1 VDSPIRRHCYWTV
14 CDGSIEGV
22 LSHGRLGS
30 VALASQMRFAKLV
43 ERLGQPARLPD
54 VGVRREHYD
63 PIAAGAM
70 REHYDPIAAGA
81 MQNVFVRSNP
91 RSVTDPAQV
100 REILDLAW

>member
-70 REHYDPIAAGA
+70 
-81 MQNVFVRSNP
+81 QNVFVRSNP